1 MGANDISCFSTV
13 RGSVDAVKFTQF
25 LEDNVVPVLQPY
37 NGINRNSVLVMGEY
51 ATTEDVTTNFTLET
65 MQDGV
70 RQTSFFF
77 FFLFGILDNAA
88 IHHVTEVRDIIQGTG
103 VLLIYLPPYSP
114 DFNPLEEVFS
124 KVKGRIRQN
133 NIVFQATDYSEA
145 TIIESFYHVTSED
158 CNGYFRH
165 ARYLE

>member
-25 LEDNVVPVLQPY
+25 LEDNVVPILQPY

-77 FFLFGILDNAA
+77 FFTW
-88 IHHVTEVRDIIQGTG
+88 H
-103 VLLIYLPPYSP
+103 
-114 DFNPLEEVFS
+114 
-124 KVKGRIRQN
+124 
-133 NIVFQATDYSEA
+133 
-145 TIIESFYHVTSED
+145 
-158 CNGYFRH
+158 FR
-165 ARYLE
+165 